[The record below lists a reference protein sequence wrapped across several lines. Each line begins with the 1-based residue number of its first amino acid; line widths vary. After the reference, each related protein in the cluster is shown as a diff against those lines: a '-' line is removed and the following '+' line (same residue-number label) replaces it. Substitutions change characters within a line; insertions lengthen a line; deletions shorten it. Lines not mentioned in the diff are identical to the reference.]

1 MRFATNQGFNTGD
14 HFYSY
19 LKDSFDVLYE
29 EGKTHPKMMSVG
41 LHCRIIGKPG
51 RIQALKKFLDY
62 IKKHKHVWICKR
74 VDIAKHWIKN
84 YSKKIIFTNGLIDL
98 AQPRLGSKVI
108 FRTDDFFAS
117 AKRIIDPSPPVF
129 KEGVFDINGKW
140 MDGWESRRKRTVGH
154 DYLIIKLGKPGS
166 ISKVNVDT
174 SHFNGNQPSMISIDA
189 CNSKSNNIKNFK
201 WKSLVG
207 KKKTKANSP
216 HIFKT
221 SSKSVFTHIK
231 LNIFPDGG
239 VARLRLFGN
248 ISTENNNFGNKT
260 INLASLLDGASVIA
274 CNNEHF
280 GKAENILAPGKAKNM
295 GDGWETRRRRDKGF
309 DWLILNSIDGEMINK
324 IEISTHHFKGN
335 FPSHCSLQA
344 AYIPTNKSSS
354 SIVNSSKKWK
364 ILMNK
369 TTLKANKTHTFKN
382 TLMKKN
388 KVNYIKIN
396 IFPDGGISR
405 FRIFGKAR

>member
-1 MRFATNQGFNTGD
+1 M
-14 HFYSY
+14 
-19 LKDSFDVLYE
+19 
-29 EGKTHPKMMSVG
+29 
-41 LHCRIIGKPG
+41 
-51 RIQALKKFLDY
+51 
-62 IKKHKHVWICKR
+62 
-74 VDIAKHWIKN
+74 
-84 YSKKIIFTNGLIDL
+84 SKKIIFTNGLIDL

-117 AKRIIDPSPPVF
+117 ANRIIDPSAPVF
-129 KEGVFDINGKW
+129 KEGLFDKNGKW
-140 MDGWESRRKRTVGH
+140 MDGWESRRKRTPGH

-174 SHFNGNQPSMISIDA
+174 SHFNGNQPSLISIDA
-189 CNSKSNNIKNFK
+189 CNSKSNNTKNFK
-201 WKSLVG
+201 WKTLVS

-239 VARLRLFGN
+239 VARLRLYGN
-248 ISTENNNFGNKT
+248 ISKENNNFKNKT
-260 INLASLLDGASVIA
+260 TNLASLLDGASVIA

-309 DWLILNSIDGEMINK
+309 DWLILNSIDGEMIDK

-344 AYIPTNKSSS
+344 AYIPTKKSSS
-354 SIVNSSKKWK
+354 SIVNSSNNWK
-364 ILMNK
+364 TLMNK

-388 KVNYIKIN
+388 KINFIKIN

-405 FRIFGKAR
+405 FRIFGKAK

>member
-1 MRFATNQGFNTGD
+1 M
-14 HFYSY
+14 
-19 LKDSFDVLYE
+19 
-29 EGKTHPKMMSVG
+29 
-41 LHCRIIGKPG
+41 
-51 RIQALKKFLDY
+51 
-62 IKKHKHVWICKR
+62 
-74 VDIAKHWIKN
+74 
-84 YSKKIIFTNGLIDL
+84 SKKITFTNGLIDL

-108 FRTDDFFAS
+108 FKTDDFFAS
-117 AKRIIDPSPPVF
+117 ANRIIDPSSPIF
-129 KEGVFDINGKW
+129 KEGLFNKNGKW
-140 MDGWESRRKRTVGH
+140 MDGWESRRKRTPGH

-189 CNSKSNNIKNFK
+189 CNSKSNNIKSFK
-201 WKSLVG
+201 WKNLVS
-207 KKKTKANSP
+207 KKKTKANSH

-239 VARLRLFGN
+239 VARLRLYGS
-248 ISTENNNFGNKT
+248 ISKENNNFGKKT
-260 INLASLLDGASVIA
+260 INLASLLDGASVVA

-309 DWLILNSIDGEMINK
+309 DWLILNSIDGEMIDK

-344 AYIPTNKSSS
+344 AFISGKKSFS
-354 SIVNSSKKWK
+354 SIVKSSNKWK
-364 ILMNK
+364 FLMNK
-369 TTLKANKTHTFKN
+369 VNLSKNKTHKFKN
-382 TLMKKN
+382 KLMKNN
-388 KVNYIKIN
+388 KINFIKIN

-405 FRIFGKAR
+405 FKIFGKLI